1 MNLEIVSVES
11 TRSRQSI
18 KGPHLDGRTKPPS
31 PVCCP
36 ERELRRSQ
44 LAQLSIPAL
53 IDRYVGRLV
62 QDDLAGVEHVKAY
75 LSDLYR
81 RNCRPSTIRSRFRAI
96 LFFIRFLKNRCG
108 RHLQTATRQDLS
120 CFIEHEQDRGL
131 MPRSVDNCLKALGA
145 FFGFLVE
152 RDIVHP
158 DVLKRK
164 IRIKIPDALPRA
176 IDPQD
181 IQLLLAVIKTPR
193 DRAMVLVL
201 LRTGMRIGELL
212 DTRLSDLNLRE
223 KRIEIFEAQKNRSGR
238 VVYISE
244 DAHLALTK
252 WLKLR
257 KAQSLY
263 LFHGPGGRP
272 LSYEAARVRFKKYLD
287 KAELAHQGYTLHC
300 LRHTYASELLNAGMR
315 LECLQQLLGH
325 SSIEQTRRYARL
337 TDNTRKEEY
346 FRAMA
351 IIERGEINGHYRL
364 NPELS

>member
-1 MNLEIVSVES
+1 MNLETVSVES

-18 KGPHLDGRTKPPS
+18 KGFHADGRTTPPS
-31 PVCCP
+31 PDCCA
-36 ERELRRSQ
+36 ESELRRSQ
-44 LAQLSIPAL
+44 VTRLSIPAL
-53 IDRYVGRLV
+53 IDRYVARLA
-62 QDDLAGVEHVKAY
+62 QDDLGGREHVKAH
-75 LSDLYR
+75 LLDLYR
-81 RNCRPSTIRSRFRAI
+81 RNCRPNTIRSRFGAI
-96 LFFIRFLKNRCG
+96 LLFLRFLKIRSG
-108 RHLQTATRQDLS
+108 KDLQAATRQDVS

-131 MPRSVDNCLKALGA
+131 MPRSVDNRLKALGA

-152 RDIVHP
+152 REILHP

-181 IQLLLAVIKTPR
+181 IQQLLAVIQKPR
-193 DRAMVLVL
+193 DRAMLLVL

-223 KRIEIFEAQKNRSGR
+223 KRIEIFEAPKNRSGR

-244 DAHLALTK
+244 DAHLALSK

-257 KAQSLY
+257 KPESLY

-272 LSYEAARVRFKKYLD
+272 LSYEAARARFKKYLD
-287 KAELAHQGYTLHC
+287 KAGRSHQGYTLHC